1 MTDHA
6 GVAEHLPPFLAAIDL
21 PQSNSASDILSANQ
35 LAYTGALFVTVTPE
49 KIDGVLKFLRDTAGR
64 SDVYLDV
71 STLPSTQD
79 IVDLLDGGAAKVFV
93 ASGQVPALQEVP
105 NLDSSRIVY
114 HPTVSAGEAE
124 DQLSGT
130 GFGLYLHNV
139 QNIGAVGSILKA
151 MGKTRPAV
159 YVSKEGMREA
169 EAVKLRTLNAVPIVG
184 SHQLTVAAEPTDD
197 GIRVASLLLAK
208 TKSDRADG
216 LFTTLVTD
224 ERGIALGLI
233 YSNEESVAESLRS
246 GRGVYWSRKR
256 GLWRK
261 GDTSGDWQELVR
273 IETDCDDDCLRF
285 VVRQQGSG
293 FCHLL
298 TATCFGEYRGLS
310 KLQKTLQSRKR
321 SAPEGSYTA
330 RLFNDSKMLNAKIME
345 EASELCE
352 ASSKEEIAAEA
363 ADVLY
368 FALTKATAAG
378 VTLEDIERNLD
389 GKSVKVKRRKGD
401 AKGPFAEKFG
411 VVTNGTS
418 SHTNGASTTNGAP
431 TKDEV
436 REAESQPKSK
446 ADAAGLN
453 GDGRIQMRRY
463 VTKDEAPETIREALK
478 RPSQRSTDK
487 IMAIVRPIINDV
499 REQGD
504 KALLSYTH
512 KFEKATSLTSPV
524 LKAPFPES
532 LMQLPP
538 ETIEAIDISFENI
551 RKFHAAQREEKPLE
565 VETMP
570 GVVCSRF
577 VRPIER
583 VGLYVPGGT
592 AVLPSTALM
601 LGVPAMVA
609 GCKTIVLAS
618 PPRADGKLTPEI
630 VYVAHKVGAESIVLA
645 GGAQAVAA
653 MAHGTESVS
662 KVDKILGPGNQ
673 FVTAAKMLVSND
685 TTAQVSIDMPAGPS
699 EVLVIAD
706 KTALPAFVASD
717 LLSQAEHGVDS
728 QVVCIA
734 VDLTEQQV
742 RAIEDELHAQATA
755 LPRVDMV
762 RGAISHSVMLVTRT
776 LDEALELSNAYAP
789 EHLILQVADSIAV
802 RERIMNAGSVFCG
815 PWTPES
821 VGDYS
826 AGVNH
831 SLPTYGPHGRKML
844 KAVFYARF
852 HPERGPSVVHQYPNG
867 SIIPAFA
874 DQVESQQPLVSWS
887 DVSAYVIPP
896 YEVCNRPFSICAEGH
911 RILGF
916 PVSLEDPKY
925 ERNRFTFNVCFV
937 LNETEDVKP
946 WLAAVNKTVAFF
958 QALEEE
964 DGLLQTEEDLPGL
977 RWAGEDGY
985 PAQSTGVVYKL
996 LKSIVEDLNTYEET
1010 CIRLNS
1016 YHVLNLRLV
1025 HPQPPPPKVQAW
1037 DVPLLIRDLP
1047 SPEHWTWDLTLQ
1059 RIHPYLDG
1067 VNPIQR
1073 IAELADVELKLV
1085 KRAVRELVFHH
1096 RALLLDLFHF
1106 QAIYTPTKDFAWFVA
1121 DVEMQEECARYVAL
1135 PPTKDPT
1142 PHEPQPPISA
1152 SVLITLYTSL
1162 APSTPLHS
1170 FVQTH
1175 YTTLL
1180 THCIDIRR
1188 LITFGTT
1195 KGFLRR
1201 IYRYA
1206 LALDN
1211 NNLGLKSQTS
1221 RTGEG
1226 SAKTGGSSPAKS
1238 KSKSNEDA
1246 VREFERAW
1254 KRAAM
1259 SSGWAT
1265 PPAEPPALLSPGA
1278 GGEEGAGREEEVDE
1292 KLRGFLDGRHCFDEM
1307 RLALRMSERELLAR
1321 FDGGRLG
1328 EVLVFNK

>member
-1 MTDHA
+1 
-6 GVAEHLPPFLAAIDL
+6 
-21 PQSNSASDILSANQ
+21 
-35 LAYTGALFVTVTPE
+35 
-49 KIDGVLKFLRDTAGR
+49 
-64 SDVYLDV
+64 
-71 STLPSTQD
+71 
-79 IVDLLDGGAAKVFV
+79 VFV
-93 ASGQVPALQEVP
+93 ASGQVPALQQVP
-105 NLDSSRIVY
+105 NLDSRRIVY
-114 HPTVSAGEAE
+114 HPTVSADEAE

-139 QNIGAVGSILKA
+139 QDVEAVGSILQA

-159 YVSKEGMREA
+159 YVSKQDMTEA
-169 EAVKLRTLNAVPIVG
+169 EAVKLRTLDVVPIVG
-184 SHQLTVAAEPTDD
+184 SHRLTVATEPMNG
-197 GIRVASLLLAK
+197 GIRVASLLLAQ
-208 TKSDRADG
+208 TRSDRADG

-224 ERGIALGLI
+224 ERGTALGLV
-233 YSNEESVAESLRS
+233 YSNEESVVESLRS

-261 GDTSGDWQELVR
+261 GDTSGDWQQLVR
-273 IETDCDDDCLRF
+273 IDTDCDNDCLRF
-285 VVRQQGSG
+285 IVRQQGSG

-352 ASSKEEIAAEA
+352 ASTKDEIAAEA

-411 VVTNGTS
+411 VATNGTS
-418 SHTNGASTTNGAP
+418 PKTNGAP
-431 TKDEV
+431 TKEEV
-436 REAESQPKSK
+436 KEAQSLPKSK
-446 ADAAGLN
+446 DDSAGLN
-453 GDGRIQMRRY
+453 DGGKIQMRRY
-463 VTKDEAPETIREALK
+463 VTSNEAPETIREALK

-487 IMAIVRPIINDV
+487 IMAVVQPIIKDV

-618 PPRADGKLTPEI
+618 PPRADGRLTPEI

-662 KVDKILGPGNQ
+662 KVNKILGPGNQ

-734 VDLTEQQV
+734 VDLSEQQV

-789 EHLILQVADSIAV
+789 EHLILQVADPLAA
-802 RERIMNAGSVFCG
+802 RERITNAGSVFCG

-831 SLPTYGPHGRKML
+831 SLPTYGYAKQYSGVNLGSYVKHITSSHLTAQGL
-844 KAVFYARF
+844 KNVGGAVMQLAK
-852 HPERGPSVVHQYPNG
+852 
-867 SIIPAFA
+867 
-874 DQVESQQPLVSWS
+874 VEELE
-887 DVSAYVIPP
+887 A
-896 YEVCNRPFSICAEGH
+896 H
-911 RILGF
+911 R
-916 PVSLEDPKY
+916 
-925 ERNRFTFNVCFV
+925 R
-937 LNETEDVKP
+937 
-946 WLAAVNKTVAFF
+946 AV
-958 QALEEE
+958 EIR
-964 DGLLQTEEDLPGL
+964 L
-977 RWAGEDGY
+977 RWM
-985 PAQSTGVVYKL
+985 
-996 LKSIVEDLNTYEET
+996 EENKG
-1010 CIRLNS
+1010 RSL
-1016 YHVLNLRLV
+1016 
-1025 HPQPPPPKVQAW
+1025 
-1037 DVPLLIRDLP
+1037 DV
-1047 SPEHWTWDLTLQ
+1047 
-1059 RIHPYLDG
+1059 
-1067 VNPIQR
+1067 
-1073 IAELADVELKLV
+1073 
-1085 KRAVRELVFHH
+1085 
-1096 RALLLDLFHF
+1096 
-1106 QAIYTPTKDFAWFVA
+1106 
-1121 DVEMQEECARYVAL
+1121 
-1135 PPTKDPT
+1135 
-1142 PHEPQPPISA
+1142 
-1152 SVLITLYTSL
+1152 
-1162 APSTPLHS
+1162 
-1170 FVQTH
+1170 
-1175 YTTLL
+1175 
-1180 THCIDIRR
+1180 
-1188 LITFGTT
+1188 
-1195 KGFLRR
+1195 
-1201 IYRYA
+1201 
-1206 LALDN
+1206 
-1211 NNLGLKSQTS
+1211 
-1221 RTGEG
+1221 
-1226 SAKTGGSSPAKS
+1226 
-1238 KSKSNEDA
+1238 
-1246 VREFERAW
+1246 
-1254 KRAAM
+1254 
-1259 SSGWAT
+1259 
-1265 PPAEPPALLSPGA
+1265 
-1278 GGEEGAGREEEVDE
+1278 
-1292 KLRGFLDGRHCFDEM
+1292 
-1307 RLALRMSERELLAR
+1307 
-1321 FDGGRLG
+1321 
-1328 EVLVFNK
+1328 